1 MKLQY
6 LIVFLILS
14 LFTGECLA
22 MSPRKGGAPGR
33 AEAGPIISSCDIR
46 PPEQTRIGLKDKKG
60 QMHYICT
67 GQAICGRGAVPV
79 SCRVS
84 DREPCPIA
92 KKCIEFGINELKSFE
107 EIHVPGEAPI
117 PVSSL
122 NLIAE
127 IGPTASNYPLMLIN
141 ISPDLVKCI
150 KEVMSTRTTA
160 AVTDFFW
167 MVGTDS
173 SSANKSG
180 FVGGCLKPPGRH
192 QFEKSSV
199 CRAEHEGAIIPG
211 QLIDNK
217 CEIAY
222 QGKVFQKSRP
232 FEILDGYPKYDWF
245 MIEDARRGRYART
258 IPPQVYVVSTSTR
271 MGDKAPSGNEKSIK
285 YLAGKDKNEK
295 PIGICRAIYRHFIM
309 EESHRDHL
317 FRGGKPAE
325 GFLVGWYR
333 EGEKICRIAFGGKE
347 NLWEYEYQVLE
358 LIQ

>member
-33 AEAGPIISSCDIR
+33 ADAGREISSCNIK

-60 QMHYICT
+60 QMHFICT
-67 GQAICGRGAVPV
+67 GQAICGGEVAPV

-84 DREPCPIA
+84 EREPCPIA

-107 EIHVPGEAPI
+107 EIHYPGEAPI

-127 IGPTASNYPLMLIN
+127 VGPTPSNYPFMNIN

-167 MVGTDS
+167 ATGTDS
-173 SSANKSG
+173 SFGNKSG

-211 QLIDNK
+211 QLINNK

-222 QGKVFQKSRP
+222 QGKVFQKSLP
-232 FEILDGYPKYDWF
+232 FEILDGNTKYDWF
-245 MIEDARRGRYART
+245 MEEGRRKRYAYT
-258 IPPQVYVVSTSTR
+258 TPPQAYVMSTSTR

-285 YLAGKDKNEK
+285 YQAGKDKDGK
-295 PIGICRAIYRHFIM
+295 LIGICRAIYRHFIM
-309 EESHRDHL
+309 EESHINHL
-317 FRGGKPAE
+317 YRGGKPAE
-325 GFLVGWYR
+325 GFFVGWYR
-333 EGEKICRIAFGGKE
+333 EGEKICRIAFGGRE